1 MRDFKGM
8 KRQRGRNRKPGG
20 ANNANNANPN
30 RSWDSQGPE
39 NIKVR
44 GNAQTVYERY
54 QQLARDASSSGDR
67 VLAENYQQ
75 HAEHY
80 YRVLRALQPQKSFS
94 DIAARELSHQGF
106 DIDFEDESGA
116 QAAAFIAAQQA
127 AEKAEADRAE
137 QQRQREERAEQ
148 QRREREERPRQER
161 PERSERQDRDAEE
174 GEARA
179 EGEGGGRRE
188 SRRERWERRR
198 EERTRRFEAQASGDV
213 ETEAQPPVETAEP
226 EPTAPAEATPPA
238 ELMESAAVHQD
249 AEPPAQRPAR
259 RARTPR
265 AIAEDGSAASLPSF
279 LTRSTRT
286 EASDE
291 AEEGAPRR
299 RATRRK
305 AEPIPHSEE
314 PETT

>member
-94 DIAARELSHQGF
+94 DIAGTETFIPGNDRPLLSLTGPPSVTLQTT
-106 DIDFEDESGA
+106 SLPSTA
-116 QAAAFIAAQQA
+116 T
-127 AEKAEADRAE
+127 
-137 QQRQREERAEQ
+137 
-148 QRREREERPRQER
+148 
-161 PERSERQDRDAEE
+161 
-174 GEARA
+174 
-179 EGEGGGRRE
+179 
-188 SRRERWERRR
+188 
-198 EERTRRFEAQASGDV
+198 TRRPTLPSSTSSRSSG
-213 ETEAQPPVETAEP
+213 
-226 EPTAPAEATPPA
+226 
-238 ELMESAAVHQD
+238 
-249 AEPPAQRPAR
+249 
-259 RARTPR
+259 RA
-265 AIAEDGSAASLPSF
+265 SAASPL
-279 LTRSTRT
+279 
-286 EASDE
+286 
-291 AEEGAPRR
+291 
-299 RATRRK
+299 
-305 AEPIPHSEE
+305 
-314 PETT
+314 